1 MIAIVKHA
9 VRNLARKKFRTFLT
23 VIGIAIGIASVVI
36 ITTVSEIGKQAITS
50 ELDSLGVGSL
60 SVTALATQSQVQLYP
75 GDLDTIRQVDNVESA
90 VPVMYEYTFTN
101 LRGSLTDTMVWGID
115 SGADQIISIEILHGR
130 LINSGDVLASSN
142 VCLIDETLA
151 ASLYNR
157 TNVVGKSIEILLGGT
172 YCPYEIVGVVKS
184 GGNILQ
190 SLMESY
196 VPTFVYVPY
205 SAMQRQSGRTSFN
218 SVAVKIQNDKAI
230 DSTSKSIIASLEQYN
245 GAKDVYS
252 VEDVAR
258 QKKQLDNLLQIVTII
273 LTLIAGISLIV
284 AGLGIMTIMM
294 VSVNERTREIGI
306 KKSIGATKRIIRTEF
321 LIEAFAMSLIGS
333 IAGAGIGMAVSF
345 LGAALFSMDVLYN
358 LRAIATAIV
367 FSVATGMVFGV
378 YPANKA
384 ANLKPVDALR
394 FE

>member
-60 SVTALATQSQVQLYP
+60 SVTALNTQSQVQLYP